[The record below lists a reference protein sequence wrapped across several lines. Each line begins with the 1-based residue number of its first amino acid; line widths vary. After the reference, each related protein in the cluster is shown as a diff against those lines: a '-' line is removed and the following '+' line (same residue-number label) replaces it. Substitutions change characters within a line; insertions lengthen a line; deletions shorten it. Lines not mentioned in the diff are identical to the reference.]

1 MSDTEQ
7 TTSQPDIPEAT
18 STFPKKGT
26 MTEQRKENLAKA
38 RAQRKINLE
47 TKKYSKDKRTAAE
60 MRAEEEIQ
68 RRAEELAAKK
78 AEDLLAKRQL
88 DAELE
93 ELRQWKKM
101 QAEQQKGSGKGKKAD
116 AHQEP
121 IKKKKKPAKK
131 TKPPPSDSE
140 TSEEEDEEPA
150 PRKSRGSGR
159 QQSASYPS
167 NSGIDFSLLA
177 GVVD

>member
-1 MSDTEQ
+1 
-7 TTSQPDIPEAT
+7 
-18 STFPKKGT
+18 
-26 MTEQRKENLAKA
+26 MTDQRKENLARA

-60 MRAEEEIQ
+60 IRAEEEIQ
-68 RRAEELAAKK
+68 RRAEERAAKK

-116 AHQEP
+116 EGP

-131 TKPPPSDSE
+131 VKPPPSD
-140 TSEEEDEEPA
+140 
-150 PRKSRGSGR
+150 
-159 QQSASYPS
+159 
-167 NSGIDFSLLA
+167 
-177 GVVD
+177 